1 MPSLKVV
8 MPEDELAIY
17 QQNMKQ
23 RLKVNLKKS
32 DFIAGRLIDAY
43 GWSVWY
49 PTMAGFGFLGG
60 CAMLLVM
67 RKQQLLAKLA
77 LTKPT
82 QPPG

>member
-1 MPSLKVV
+1 MDIGGRRMSGFALGVIDSFQYYGSAVALPLT
-8 MPEDELAIY
+8 
-17 QQNMKQ
+17 
-23 RLKVNLKKS
+23 
-32 DFIAGRLIDAY
+32 GRLIDAY

-77 LTKPT
+77 RKKP